1 MARSLANVDIGNDT
15 FLNWIV
21 QTNKLLDALTNEV
34 ITVSTLAPGG
44 NSVVANT
51 TGNAQLLGIFGSNTL
66 VATDGL
72 RGGNVSTAAELSIVS
87 NATVTASYLRVGAN
101 VQLNTTSVSVGN
113 TATNIIAN
121 SSTLTIGAN
130 VAVNTTLFFVGNSSV
145 NGTINSSTIAIPTG
159 NYSLGVNVGANV
171 NLTTTYINIGNST
184 VNIFSNSVTL
194 VAANSTQYGVV
205 NSTAIFHTTK
215 ISAGSNVNINT
226 TSFSAGNTTS
236 NVVMTANLVSVSNV
250 ANLTSTALTIGNT
263 VITSSGITADN
274 IMVSGGVVDIQ
285 TASNSNIGTSLVTPQ
300 LVFTFAKATYSSAKI
315 TGQVKATGNTQTS
328 EMVLAHDGTSAY
340 LTVYGTVSSPL
351 GADLGDYSASING
364 ANVELKFLQ
373 TIASSSVKVVA
384 HLIK

>member
-21 QTNKLLDALTNEV
+21 QTNKLLDALTNEI

-113 TATNIIAN
+113 TTTNIIAN

-171 NLTTTYINIGNST
+171 NLTTTDINIGNST

-263 VITSSGITADN
+263 VINSSAITTDTV
-274 IMVSGGVVDIQ
+274 MVSGVVDIQ
-285 TASNSNIGTSLVTPQ
+285 AASNSNIGTSLVTPQ

-315 TGQVKATGNTQTS
+315 TSQVKATGNTQTS